1 MGALEGA
8 GVRRVEAARAM
19 LLTNAKCRAKAA
31 FKFSNRLLKPF
42 ISRVN
47 RRQAMRTVRFCR
59 ST

>member
-1 MGALEGA
+1 
-8 GVRRVEAARAM
+8 M